1 MKKCLT
7 KLSLFVLLI
16 LCNQAIAINYKDRIF
31 KKDSAFTV
39 FRETQIGKNFFNTN
53 NNNYFSYSTK
63 LGMQMYC
70 FQAGISAERE
80 YNFTQANSDNYIQ
93 RNKSFGAFFGL
104 ELPITNKLDIGIVGT
119 ANFYDAYLERPIYIA
134 TSNKLFE
141 INYNNIYQAQLRFNY
156 QFNKAFSLLAS
167 TNFNFNQIN
176 GGNKYIDENNFF
188 RFNVGLRYTAYPDL
202 VINNFKDESNRIKIF
217 AGTQLEWK
225 NEYFN
230 SFLGQTY
237 TFSNEELLKLART
250 GSETSKAIVYPMLGI
265 ISKRNNMLLFGF
277 NQREFTQFS
286 PYYNQGYSDS
296 NWKVGIT
303 DRSARMAL
311 ELNLFSFMGEK
322 MSSKFKSIYPYY
334 RLTTTYTTKS
344 VAVNE
349 GWESLKTVTDSIYIF
364 PKVNNKLQANSVEIN
379 NSIGVALKLQKLY
392 LSAGFNVFNR
402 TYGEVKYES
411 SVTNEYY
418 QIYPFQNFIES
429 KTETKPTQET
439 KGWLGKPID
448 PINVFFTVGLVL

>member
-70 FQAGISAERE
+70 FQAGINAERE

-104 ELPITNKLDIGIVGT
+104 ELPVTNQLDIGIVGT
-119 ANFYDAYLERPIYIA
+119 ANFYNAYLERPIYIA

-156 QFNKAFSLLAS
+156 QFNKAFSLLGS

-188 RFNVGLRYTAYPDL
+188 RFNLGLRYTAYPDL

-217 AGTQLEWK
+217 TGTQLEWK

-230 SFLGQTY
+230 SFGNLY
-237 TFSNEELLKLART
+237 SVF
-250 GSETSKAIVYPMLGI
+250 IFFF
-265 ISKRNNMLLFGF
+265 LLF
-277 NQREFTQFS
+277 
-286 PYYNQGYSDS
+286 
-296 NWKVGIT
+296 
-303 DRSARMAL
+303 
-311 ELNLFSFMGEK
+311 
-322 MSSKFKSIYPYY
+322 
-334 RLTTTYTTKS
+334 
-344 VAVNE
+344 
-349 GWESLKTVTDSIYIF
+349 SL
-364 PKVNNKLQANSVEIN
+364 
-379 NSIGVALKLQKLY
+379 
-392 LSAGFNVFNR
+392 
-402 TYGEVKYES
+402 
-411 SVTNEYY
+411 
-418 QIYPFQNFIES
+418 
-429 KTETKPTQET
+429 
-439 KGWLGKPID
+439 
-448 PINVFFTVGLVL
+448 

>member
-119 ANFYDAYLERPIYIA
+119 ANFYDAYLERPIYLA

-286 PYYNQGYSDS
+286 PYYNQRYSDS

-334 RLTTTYTTKS
+334 RLTTTYH
-344 VAVNE
+344 
-349 GWESLKTVTDSIYIF
+349 Y
-364 PKVNNKLQANSVEIN
+364 
-379 NSIGVALKLQKLY
+379 
-392 LSAGFNVFNR
+392 
-402 TYGEVKYES
+402 
-411 SVTNEYY
+411 
-418 QIYPFQNFIES
+418 
-429 KTETKPTQET
+429 
-439 KGWLGKPID
+439 
-448 PINVFFTVGLVL
+448 

>member
-1 MKKCLT
+1 MKK
-7 KLSLFVLLI
+7 LI
-16 LCNQAIAINYKDRIF
+16 SQTILITIISFCNQAIAISYKDKIF

-70 FQAGISAERE
+70 FQAGINAERE
-80 YNFTQANSDNYIQ
+80 YNFTQANSDNFIQ

-104 ELPITNKLDIGIVGT
+104 ELPVTNKLDIGIVGS
-119 ANFYDAYLERPIYIA
+119 ANFYDANLERPIYSA
-134 TSNKLFE
+134 LTNNLFE

-156 QFNKAFSLLAS
+156 QFNKAFSLLGS

-188 RFNVGLRYTAYPDL
+188 RFNLGLRYTAYPDL
-202 VINNFKDESNRIKIF
+202 VSNNLKDESNRIKVF

-225 NEYFN
+225 NEDFN
-230 SFLGQTY
+230 SLLGQAY
-237 TFSNEELLKLART
+237 TFSNDELLKLARAGT
-250 GSETSKAIVYPMLGI
+250 ETSKAYVFPMLGI
-265 ISKRNNMLLFGF
+265 VSKRNNMLLFGF

-286 PYYNQGYSDS
+286 PYYNQRYSNS
-296 NWKVGIT
+296 NWNVGIT

-311 ELNLFSFMGEK
+311 EVNLFSLMGEK
-322 MSSKFKSIYPYY
+322 MNSKFKSIYPYY

-364 PKVNNKLQANSVEIN
+364 PKVNNKLQANTVEIN

-402 TYGEVKYES
+402 TYGEVKYER

-429 KTETKPTQET
+429 KTETLPAHET
-439 KGWLGKPID
+439 KGWIGKPID